1 MRRQSQCWER
11 GDKIKILKEK
21 KIQTERVW
29 MWFEWEPVL
38 FLEPAGGCGAPRPQD
53 SQKVV

>member
-21 KIQTERVW
+21 RSKLRVW

-38 FLEPAGGCGAPRPQD
+38 FLEAAGGCGAPRPQD